1 MQGWQRLK
9 LLLSIS
15 AARRIAR
22 RYAIVNGFDGALT
35 MLGLLTGFRAAG
47 GVDPAIVV
55 SACLGA
61 ATALAASGI
70 TSAYLSEQAE
80 RRRELRELEVAMAE
94 PIQASAHGDAAR
106 VAPVVIALSNGLSP
120 LLISLVIMV
129 PLWLA
134 SAGRADGDWAVLY
147 GIALAFVAIFV
158 LGALL
163 GRIGHT
169 FWLWSGIRAVLIGAI
184 TCGVILG
191 VR

>member
-1 MQGWQRLK
+1 M
-9 LLLSIS
+9 
-15 AARRIAR
+15 
-22 RYAIVNGFDGALT
+22 N
-35 MLGLLTGFRAAG
+35 
-47 GVDPAIVV
+47 DPW
-55 SACLGA
+55 SLLGA

-94 PIQASAHGDAAR
+94 PIPDSAHGQAAR
-106 VAPVVIALSNGLSP
+106 VVPVVIALGNGLSP
-120 LLISLVIMV
+120 LLISLAIMT

-134 SAGRADGDWAVLY
+134 SSDPAGGDRAVLY
-147 GIALAFVAIFV
+147 GIALAFVAIFA
-158 LGALL
+158 LGSLL